1 MSTGGRIVKINSIFV
16 LWGALVNRLRDI
28 YIYFREAGE
37 YIVERRDYAADFWGS
52 DPPASFIS
60 CDY

>member
-1 MSTGGRIVKINSIFV
+1 MSIDRRIVKINSIFM

-28 YIYFREAGE
+28 YIYFQEAGE
-37 YIVERRDYAADFWGS
+37 YIVERSDHAADFSGS
-52 DPPASFIS
+52 DSPASFIT